1 MFALFLRNPVCLT
14 TAFTT
19 HTFAATRT
27 IMATA
32 TIVTTR
38 YELLKDIEL
47 KSFEMDARSFKASE
61 LWKSKP
67 VLVLVTRRPGCQFCR
82 EEAKELAARRDLIQN
97 KLGVDMVSVIHER
110 LGQEEFNENFWK
122 GTMYWDEKKAFY
134 LALGGGRFRMGG
146 LTTFLKP
153 SVWINYARNKKRGVA
168 GNFKGDG
175 RYLGG
180 MLIMRPGDA
189 GPSYEYREQVFGD
202 SPPLDVVLRACRD
215 LSDQRNDPEVSRL
228 VDEEIERV
236 VAEREKRDP
245 EAEAPVCEM
254 RRERQEGKERNLEVE
269 ASACEMP
276 KRER

>member
-134 LALGGGRFRMGG
+134 LALGSPIFA
-146 LTTFLKP
+146 P
-153 SVWINYARNKKRGVA
+153 VGVA

-245 EAEAPVCEM
+245 EAEAPMCEM
-254 RRERQEGKERNLEVE
+254 PRRERQEGKERNLEVE